1 FLLEHG
7 GQGVSYRRGET
18 EKPMTGERLM
28 TLVRS
33 IHRLKQLCRRL
44 SQRLDLPALKLLLET
59 GKLEISAFRHRDR
72 LETRMQDVVDAFN
85 KVSRVD
91 ETMEFILH
99 EDAEQGCWQVEFRR
113 RDHGRVIHS
122 RLDKDLAGT
131 GEYREAQTLC
141 ASVQRAVGG
150 GAYLSREEKRWPV
163 THYDDIADVIE
174 REGRKGLSIQ
184 RYKGLGEMNPAQ
196 LWETTMDPEKR
207 IMLKVCADDLV
218 AADEAFATLM
228 GDAVE
233 PRRNFIQ
240 DNALKVR
247 NLDV

>member
-1 FLLEHG
+1 M
-7 GQGVSYRRGET
+7 RN
-18 EKPMTGERLM
+18 
-28 TLVRS
+28 

-44 SQRLDLPALKLLLET
+44 SQRIDLPVLKLLLET
-59 GKLEISAFRHRDR
+59 GKLEISSFRHKDR
-72 LETRMQDVVDAFN
+72 LETRVRDVIDAFN
-85 KVSRVD
+85 KVSRAH
-91 ETMEFILH
+91 ETMEFLLH
-99 EDAEQGCWQVEFRR
+99 ENAEQGCWQVEFRR

-122 RLDKDLAGT
+122 RLDKDLAST

-141 ASVQRAVGG
+141 ALVQRVVSGG
-150 GAYLSREEKRWPV
+150 GNLSREGKNWPV
-163 THYDDIADVIE
+163 NHYDDIADVVE
-174 REGRKGLSIQ
+174 GEGRKGLSIQ
-184 RYKGLGEMNPAQ
+184 RYKGLGEMDPAQ

-207 IMLKVCADDLV
+207 VLLKVSVDDVV
-218 AADEAFATLM
+218 AADEIFATLM